1 MSKYRFKNSSI
12 YIGDSD
18 LPLNKLSITDPLE
31 LHAIENELL
40 IQAYELFYH
49 SINEHTVFD
58 EAYFISMHKATFSSL
73 YDWAGEYRTLD
84 MAKGDSRFCLALHLH
99 DASKKIFDELSSDD
113 DIRQSNEL
121 PKDEFAKKLAYY
133 KCELIA
139 LHPFY
144 ELNGRITRMFFDMIA
159 AYNGYEFIDYSQIT
173 PEAYIDA
180 SIECVQFADCGKMEK
195 IILEG
200 LHQV

>member
-1 MSKYRFKNSSI
+1 M
-12 YIGDSD
+12 GDSD
-18 LPLNKLSITDPLE
+18 LPYNKLSITDPLE

-49 SINEHTVFD
+49 RINEHTVFD
-58 EAYFISMHKATFSSL
+58 EEYFITLHKATFSSL

-84 MAKGDSRFCLALHLH
+84 MTKGDSRFCLAHYLH
-99 DASKKIFDELSSDD
+99 DASKKIFDELARDND
-113 DIRQSNEL
+113 LRRGNEL
-121 PKDEFAKKLAYY
+121 PKEHFAKKLAYY
-133 KCELIA
+133 KCELIT

-159 AYNGYEFIDYSQIT
+159 AYNGYEFIDYSAIT

-180 SIECVQFADCGKMEK
+180 SIECVQFADCGEMEK

-200 LHQV
+200 LHQA

>member
-12 YIGDSD
+12 YMGDSD
-18 LPLNKLSITDPLE
+18 LPHNKLSITDPLE

-49 SINEHTVFD
+49 RIDKHTLFNE
-58 EAYFISMHKATFSSL
+58 EYFITLHKATFSSL
-73 YDWAGEYRTLD
+73 YEWAGEYRTLD
-84 MAKGDSRFCLALHLH
+84 MTKGDSRFCLALHLH
-99 DASKKIFDELSSDD
+99 DASKKIFHELSSDNEIHRGD
-113 DIRQSNEL
+113 EL
-121 PKDEFAKKLAYY
+121 PKDYFAKKLAYY

-159 AYNGYEFIDYSQIT
+159 AYNGYKFIDYSQIS

-180 SIECVQFADCGKMEK
+180 SIECVQFADGEKMEK

-200 LHQV
+200 LHQT